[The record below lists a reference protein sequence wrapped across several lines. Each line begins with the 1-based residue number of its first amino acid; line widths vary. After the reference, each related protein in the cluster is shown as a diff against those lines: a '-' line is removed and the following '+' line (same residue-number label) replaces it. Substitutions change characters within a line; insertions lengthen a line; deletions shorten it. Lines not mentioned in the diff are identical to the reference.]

1 MPNGGW
7 KYPAPRT
14 QLRSAD
20 DYDQLETF
28 RMLSILIEKHGLDRG
43 HPAIHRASR
52 YVLAHQSVAG
62 DVRGIY
68 GNQYSPNYTAAF
80 LELLTK
86 VGYGADP
93 AVRRSFRWLLSV
105 RQDDGGWAIP
115 FRTTGRNFD
124 PSTLRT
130 ATIHP
135 VLRKPSSHLV
145 TGVVLRALAAHPQYR
160 KSQAARAAGALLAA
174 RMFKADVYA
183 DRRAAAFWT
192 QFSYPFWFT
201 DLVSALDSLSL
212 VGFSREDPLIRR
224 AWQWLVEHQD
234 TSGLWK
240 LRMTRGGQDP
250 ARYVWLTLAVCRVFR
265 RLFI

>member
-14 QLRSAD
+14 RLRSAD

-28 RMLSILIEKHGLDRG
+28 RILSILIEKHGLDRG
-43 HPAIHRASR
+43 HPAIRRASR

-130 ATIHP
+130 ATIQP
-135 VLRKPSSHLV
+135 VTRKPSSHLV

-160 KSQAARAAGALLAA
+160 KSQAARAAGALLSS
-174 RMFKADVYA
+174 RLFKADAYA
-183 DRRAAAFWT
+183 DRRATTFWT

-212 VGFSREDPLIRR
+212 VGFSTDEPSIRR
-224 AWQWLVEHQD
+224 ALQWLVEHQD
-234 TSGLWK
+234 KSGLWK
-240 LRMTRGGQDP
+240 LRMTRGGQDS
-250 ARYVWLTLAVCRVFR
+250 ARYVWLTLAICRVFK